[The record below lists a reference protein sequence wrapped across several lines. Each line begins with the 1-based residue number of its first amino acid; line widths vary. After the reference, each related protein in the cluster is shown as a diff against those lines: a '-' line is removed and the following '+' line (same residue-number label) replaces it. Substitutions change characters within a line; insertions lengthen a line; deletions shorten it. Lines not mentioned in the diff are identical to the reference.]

1 MPGIDGVDGVLD
13 EKLIR
18 EEYGFLGDAVFL
30 NVSFVAL
37 PPRRVQEA
45 YRAFMDD
52 YVGNF
57 GRDVI
62 VRSWEIVDGARP
74 KIARLL
80 NARNPGEIAFVKNTC
95 EGISILANGY
105 PFREGDEV
113 LIADQEHQSN
123 LYPWINQRG
132 RGVVLNVVKG
142 LKNGEI
148 RVRDMIAGM
157 NDRTRVL
164 AVSSAQFST
173 GFSIDL
179 RRRGEECRK
188 RGIVFSVYG
197 IQTMGRI
204 EIDVR
209 GMNIDYLA
217 AGGNKGLL
225 GTLGA
230 GIVYCGDRIVDKIVP
245 PYAAHQSVINH
256 VAPPAITTDFE
267 TLNWRPDAR
276 RFESG
281 NQSYNCILAISKGVD
296 LILELGIKNIEA
308 HVRKLEAYLRE
319 KIRGL
324 PLKIVEP
331 KDPANWSGIV
341 CVYYPEAF
349 EEEVG
354 NILGERKIYATMRGG
369 YLRFGLNFYNT
380 LEQMDVLQAALA
392 QIARLGKKKHGKEAE
407 IS

>member
-1 MPGIDGVDGVLD
+1 MSSRKIAGKGLN
-13 EKLIR
+13 EELIR
-18 EEYGFLGDAVFL
+18 EEYGFLGDAIFL
-30 NVSFVAL
+30 DVSFVVM

-45 YRAFMDD
+45 YGAFMGG
-52 YVGNF
+52 YVENF
-57 GRDVI
+57 GRDI
-62 VRSWEIVDGARP
+62 IARSWRIIDEARP

-95 EGISILANGY
+95 EGISILAGGY
-105 PFREGDEV
+105 PFREGDEI

-132 RGVVLNVVKG
+132 RGVVLNVVKSSEDG
-142 LKNGEI
+142 SI
-148 RVRDMIAGM
+148 RIEDMISAM

-173 GFSIDL
+173 GFAVDL
-179 RRRGEECRK
+179 RRLGEECRR
-188 RGIVFSVYG
+188 RGIVFSVDG
-197 IQTMGRI
+197 IQTLGRI

-209 GMNIDYLA
+209 EMNIDYLA

-230 GIVYCGDRIVDKIVP
+230 GTVYCSDRIAGKITP
-245 PYAAHQSVINH
+245 PYAAHQSVENH
-256 VAPPAITTDFE
+256 VTPPALTTDFE
-267 TLNWRPDAR
+267 RLNWHPNAR
-276 RFESG
+276 RLESG

-308 HVRKLEAYLRE
+308 HIRRLEAYLRE

-324 PLKIVEP
+324 GLRIVEP
-331 KDPANWSGIV
+331 KNPANWSGIV

-349 EEEVG
+349 EEDVRG
-354 NILGERKIYATMRGG
+354 ILEERKIYATMRGG
-369 YLRFGLNFYNT
+369 YLRFGIDFYNT

-392 QIARLGKKKHGKEAE
+392 HIARLGK
-407 IS
+407 